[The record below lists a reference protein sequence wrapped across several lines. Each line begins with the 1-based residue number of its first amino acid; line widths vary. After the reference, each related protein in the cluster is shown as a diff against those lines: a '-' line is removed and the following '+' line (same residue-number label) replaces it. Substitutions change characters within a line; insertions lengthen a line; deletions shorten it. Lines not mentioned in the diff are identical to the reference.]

1 MLTTTQCDDREK
13 VLFAAGRLQGSAGA
27 WWDAYTT
34 AHAAPNAITW
44 QEFTESFRNHHIPA
58 GLMRL
63 KKKEFLSLQQ
73 GGMSVTEY
81 RDRFIELSRYAP
93 EEVADDPKK
102 QERFMEGLAGPL
114 RYQLTSHTFPSFQHL
129 LDKAITLEA
138 MRIELRDLKRKAT
151 TFVPF
156 GSSTRPRFIPPQGTT
171 PHVGGSGGN
180 PGQNQFQR
188 NNQPFKHPIQEL
200 QHTPPQT
207 PRPNDQHISQ
217 NTPAGTP
224 VRPSAPSTPVGNA
237 CFKCGETGHYANNCP
252 RRSVPNTPVQ
262 NQQMRNGNQTPQS
275 SKGQQSSAH
284 GRLNH
289 INATTVLGMFSINI
303 VLTSVLPYRS
313 RNLSL
318 SFRISR
324 TRFLL
329 RGVDLSH
336 PEISNFRM

>member
-1 MLTTTQCDDREK
+1 
-13 VLFAAGRLQGSAGA
+13 
-27 WWDAYTT
+27 
-34 AHAAPNAITW
+34 
-44 QEFTESFRNHHIPA
+44 
-58 GLMRL
+58 
-63 KKKEFLSLQQ
+63 
-73 GGMSVTEY
+73 
-81 RDRFIELSRYAP
+81 
-93 EEVADDPKK
+93 
-102 QERFMEGLAGPL
+102 MEGLAGPL
-114 RYQLTSHTFPSFQHL
+114 RYQLTSHTFRSFQHL

-138 MRIELRDLKRKAT
+138 MHIELGNLKRKAT
-151 TFVPF
+151 TSVQF
-156 GSSTRPRFIPPQGTT
+156 GSGTRPRFIPPQGTT
-171 PHVGGSGGN
+171 PHVGGLGGN
-180 PGQNQFQR
+180 SGQKQFQR

-200 QHTPPQT
+200 QHSPPQT
-207 PRPNDQHISQ
+207 PRPKDQHTSQ

-224 VRPSAPSTPVGNA
+224 VRPSASAPVGSA

-252 RRSVPNTPVQ
+252 QRRVPNTPVQ

-275 SKGQQSSAH
+275 AKGQQSSAR
-284 GRLNH
+284 GRQNH

>member
-1 MLTTTQCDDREK
+1 
-13 VLFAAGRLQGSAGA
+13 
-27 WWDAYTT
+27 
-34 AHAAPNAITW
+34 
-44 QEFTESFRNHHIPA
+44 
-58 GLMRL
+58 
-63 KKKEFLSLQQ
+63 
-73 GGMSVTEY
+73 
-81 RDRFIELSRYAP
+81 
-93 EEVADDPKK
+93 
-102 QERFMEGLAGPL
+102 MEGLAGPL

-200 QHTPPQT
+200 QHSPPQT

-252 RRSVPNTPVQ
+252 QRSVPNTPVQ

-275 SKGQQSSAH
+275 SKGQQSSAR

>member
-1 MLTTTQCDDREK
+1 
-13 VLFAAGRLQGSAGA
+13 
-27 WWDAYTT
+27 
-34 AHAAPNAITW
+34 
-44 QEFTESFRNHHIPA
+44 
-58 GLMRL
+58 
-63 KKKEFLSLQQ
+63 
-73 GGMSVTEY
+73 
-81 RDRFIELSRYAP
+81 
-93 EEVADDPKK
+93 
-102 QERFMEGLAGPL
+102 
-114 RYQLTSHTFPSFQHL
+114 
-129 LDKAITLEA
+129 

-156 GSSTRPRFIPPQGTT
+156 GSSTRPRFIPPQETT
-171 PHVGGSGGN
+171 PHVRGSGGN
-180 PGQNQFQR
+180 PGQKQFQR

-200 QHTPPQT
+200 QLSPPQT
-207 PRPNDQHISQ
+207 PRPNDQHTSQ

-224 VRPSAPSTPVGNA
+224 VRRSASSTPVGNA

-252 RRSVPNTPVQ
+252 QRSVPNTPVQ
-262 NQQMRNGNQTPQS
+262 SQQMRNRNQTPQGA
-275 SKGQQSSAH
+275 KGQQSSAC

-318 SFRISR
+318 SFRILR

-336 PEISNFRM
+336 PEIPKFQDVNRKKN